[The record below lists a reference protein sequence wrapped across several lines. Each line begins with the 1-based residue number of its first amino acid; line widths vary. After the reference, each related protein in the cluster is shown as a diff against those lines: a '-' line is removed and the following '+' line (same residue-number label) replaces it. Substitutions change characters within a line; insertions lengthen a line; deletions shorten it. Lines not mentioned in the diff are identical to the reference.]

1 MYGISNEKIAAI
13 VLSVAV
19 SLFSVPAQANFF
31 APDLEPW
38 ALWKASDE
46 NSDVSVDHSAWQYLL
61 DEYLSA
67 DAADGIN
74 RFNYAGVSADGRRN
88 LDAYLKSL
96 SDTDPRNLRRA
107 EQMPYWINLY
117 NALTVQVVLQHYPV
131 KTIRK
136 INGGWFNTGPWDD
149 SLIEVQ
155 GQELTL
161 NDIEHRILRP
171 IWRDP
176 RIHYVVNCASM
187 GCPNLAASIYTA
199 ANAESMFNQAAKNF
213 INHSRG
219 VAFVDGKLRLSSIYN
234 WYDVDFG
241 SNQAERLTHL
251 EKYAEPELA
260 TQLAGYDGKIKYDY
274 NWDLNQW

>member
-1 MYGISNEKIAAI
+1 MYCISNEKIAAI
-13 VLSVAV
+13 VLSVVV
-19 SLFSVPAQANFF
+19 SLFSVPVQAKFF
-31 APDLEPW
+31 VPDLEPW
-38 ALWKASDE
+38 ALWEASDE

-136 INGGWFNTGPWDD
+136 INGGWFNTGPWGD

-199 ANAESMFNQAAKNF
+199 ANTESMLNQAAKNF
-213 INHSRG
+213 INHPRG
-219 VAFVDGKLRLSSIYN
+219 VAFVDGKLRLSTIYN

-251 EKYAEPELA
+251 EKYAKPELA

-274 NWDLNQW
+274 GWDLNQL